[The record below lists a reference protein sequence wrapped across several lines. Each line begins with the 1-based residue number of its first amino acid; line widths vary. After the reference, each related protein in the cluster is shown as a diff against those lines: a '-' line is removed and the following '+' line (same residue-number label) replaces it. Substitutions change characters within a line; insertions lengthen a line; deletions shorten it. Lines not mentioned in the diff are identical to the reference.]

1 MIFAILKILG
11 RRGWKRNKN
20 IVSNIQ
26 PNRQC
31 NVKNNGDNQINGRN
45 NLQDDDREKGV
56 ST

>member
-11 RRGWKRNKN
+11 RRGWKANKN
-20 IVSNIQ
+20 NVSNIQ

-31 NVKNNGDNQINGRN
+31 NVKNNGDNQIDGRN
-45 NLQDDDREKGV
+45 DLQDDDREKGV